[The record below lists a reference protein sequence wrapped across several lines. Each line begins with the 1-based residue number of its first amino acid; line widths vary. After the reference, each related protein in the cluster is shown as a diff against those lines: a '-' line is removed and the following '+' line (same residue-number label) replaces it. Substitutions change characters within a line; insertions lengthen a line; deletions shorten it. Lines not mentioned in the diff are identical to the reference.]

1 MRVGQGQG
9 VVREEGREG
18 EGDTDGLFNTSTSK
32 RHRRTHT
39 HMPCNSSISLLPAQ
53 VGVLMFSTIIV
64 TVHFQVVLIEDQW
77 TWIHHFSIWG
87 SQLVW

>member
-1 MRVGQGQG
+1 MVSAINSM
-9 VVREEGREG
+9 
-18 EGDTDGLFNTSTSK
+18 TAHLPYLI
-32 RHRRTHT
+32 HT
-39 HMPCNSSISLLPAQ
+39 HMPCNSWVSLFPAQ